1 MPATLTQGEIE
12 ERTAI
17 LRRFRE
23 ALLRQRERFNRY
35 LEMLEQQA
43 PGEDSRDRGDPHRSD
58 LHQIEIHVEMQQAI
72 IHEIASFEQVIEPLQ
87 LMYREHD
94 PDGAADLPH
103 LKAALERTRDQ
114 VLRHTIRSRELL
126 KQEISSLRSEISS
139 LRIMRRNQS
148 LYATPEPTTVDIS
161 A

>member
-43 PGEDSRDRGDPHRSD
+43 PGEDAGDRGD
-58 LHQIEIHVEMQQAI
+58 LHQIEIHVEMEQAI

-94 PDGAADLPH
+94 PDGAADFPH
-103 LKAALERTRDQ
+103 LKAAFERTRDQ
-114 VLRHTIRSRELL
+114 VLRHTVRSRELL

>member
-1 MPATLTQGEIE
+1 MPATLSQSEIE
-12 ERTAI
+12 ERVVI

-23 ALLRQRERFNRY
+23 ALLRRRERFSRY
-35 LEMLEQQA
+35 IEMLERQA
-43 PGEDSRDRGDPHRSD
+43 PGETSTD
-58 LHQIEIHVEMQQAI
+58 QIEIHVEMEQAI

-103 LKAALERTRDQ
+103 LKTAFERTRNQ

-148 LYATPEPTTVDIS
+148 LYAIPEPTAVDIS